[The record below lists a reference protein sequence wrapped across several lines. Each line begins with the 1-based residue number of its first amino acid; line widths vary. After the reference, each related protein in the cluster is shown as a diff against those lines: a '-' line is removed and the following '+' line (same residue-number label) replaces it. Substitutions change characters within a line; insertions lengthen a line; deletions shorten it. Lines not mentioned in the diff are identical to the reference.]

1 MENEENVKELED
13 NKAETDATEQKD
25 TTNTEEKSPN
35 DETEAKEEV
44 NSDSE
49 TGTEEK
55 PVDPVVPVVPVVPE
69 QILEEQKQQYT
80 TELIE
85 NDNFTLEIAH
95 QITVGD
101 MLVSTLL
108 AANIAVLL
116 LCRLIRDRK

>member
-1 MENEENVKELED
+1 MVENEENVKELED
-13 NKAETDATEQKD
+13 NEAKTDATEQKE
-25 TTNTEEKSPN
+25 TTNTEEKSHN
-35 DETEAKEEV
+35 TEKEAKEEV

-49 TGTEEK
+49 TGTEET
-55 PVDPVVPVVPVVPE
+55 PVDPVVPVVPE